1 MTLHRLT
8 AENRPSMIGSADS
21 PSQTNR
27 TTRLAP
33 TSFIGPVGLSAI
45 TLSPQA
51 QSAAKSRR
59 RASQK
64 DSQGIRLASFCL
76 RVLRSTTLNTE
87 RGLAGLCWLTHCREL
102 WPQPMRS
109 GRGRC
114 WFTPSTKELWP
125 STENSDLNPQRLI
138 PNNSC
143 CL

>member
-27 TTRLAP
+27 MTRRAP
-33 TSFIGPVGLSAI
+33 TSFIGRVRLSAI
-45 TLSPQA
+45 TLSLRA

-64 DSQGIRLASFCL
+64 DSQSIRLAPFCL
-76 RVLRSTTLNTE
+76 HVLRLTTLNTE

-102 WPQPMRS
+102 
-109 GRGRC
+109 
-114 WFTPSTKELWP
+114 
-125 STENSDLNPQRLI
+125 
-138 PNNSC
+138 
-143 CL
+143 

>member
-8 AENRPSMIGSADS
+8 AENRPSMIGSADL

-33 TSFIGPVGLSAI
+33 TSFIGLVRLSAI
-45 TLSPQA
+45 TLSLQA

-64 DSQGIRLASFCL
+64 DSQSIRLASFCL
-76 RVLRSTTLNTE
+76 RVLRLTTLNTE

-102 WPQPMRS
+102 
-109 GRGRC
+109 
-114 WFTPSTKELWP
+114 
-125 STENSDLNPQRLI
+125 
-138 PNNSC
+138 
-143 CL
+143 